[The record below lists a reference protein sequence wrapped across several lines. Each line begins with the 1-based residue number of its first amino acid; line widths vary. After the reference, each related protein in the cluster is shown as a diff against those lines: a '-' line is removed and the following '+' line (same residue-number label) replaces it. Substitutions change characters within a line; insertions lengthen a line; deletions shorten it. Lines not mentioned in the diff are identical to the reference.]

1 MSEPLNRSKRFF
13 EALTGLQDQSNP
25 PPWDDL
31 VARDVARYSGDA
43 VNNAPSELVNTPVNT
58 EPVNIP
64 VDQSVNTPVVN
75 TDAVSTDEVNRAEYM
90 REYMR
95 RKRAAER
102 AARNA

>member
-13 EALTGLQDQSNP
+13 EALTGLKDQSNP

-43 VNNAPSELVNTPVNT
+43 VNNPPSEPVNAPVNT
-58 EPVNIP
+58 DP
-64 VDQSVNTPVVN
+64 VDQSVNTQPVN

-102 AARNA
+102 AARDA